1 MENNNKMAAVSCGHI
16 GSGSG
21 AVLGGFRSGSF
32 FVHHRKTSIA
42 QFFLDFFQMI

>member
-21 AVLGGFRSGSF
+21 AVLGEFRSSPVTSF
-32 FVHHRKTSIA
+32 NEFR
-42 QFFLDFFQMI
+42 LDFLIHSIPCFIK